1 MASLATR
8 ETFQRYGFN
17 MQKLS
22 TTRLTNTNLK
32 SIAQGNTL
40 HMTEESPIP
49 FDIADLK
56 EIQDLQSNQTI
67 TMPKKLGDFKII
79 NKQ

>member
-8 ETFQRYGFN
+8 ETFQRLGFN

-22 TTRLTNTNLK
+22 GSRLAGHNLK
-32 SIAQGNTL
+32 AMAQGNIL
-40 HMTEESPIP
+40 HMAEESPIP

-56 EIQDLQSNQTI
+56 ELQDLQSNQII
-67 TMPKKLGDFKII
+67 TMSKDLGEFKVI
-79 NKQ
+79 NKK

>member
-1 MASLATR
+1 
-8 ETFQRYGFN
+8 

-22 TTRLTNTNLK
+22 ATRLTNANLK
-32 SIAQGNTL
+32 SIAQGNTSPII
-40 HMTEESPIP
+40 EDSPIP
-49 FDIADLK
+49 LNIEDLK

-67 TMPKKLGDFKII
+67 TVPKKLGDFKII

>member
-1 MASLATR
+1 
-8 ETFQRYGFN
+8 

-22 TTRLTNTNLK
+22 ATRLTNVNLR
-32 SIAQGNTL
+32 SIADGNTSP
-40 HMTEESPIP
+40 TIDDSPIP
-49 FDIADLK
+49 FDIEDLK

>member
-1 MASLATR
+1 
-8 ETFQRYGFN
+8 

-22 TTRLTNTNLK
+22 ATRLTNVNLR
-32 SIAQGNTL
+32 SIADGNTSP
-40 HMTEESPIP
+40 TIEDSPIP
-49 FDIADLK
+49 FDIGDLK